1 MDTSDIEKVKDAMI
15 SDFSIDDA
23 LLASSLMQTKEWK
36 LEENKA
42 NAISEN
48 QFEQMQIQQQASK
61 ISEYLSKIYG
71 RTISFEI
78 KFVPKKVEEKKQ
90 EIPTEVKIL
99 RDVFK
104 GTITVGA

>member
-1 MDTSDIEKVKDAMI
+1 MGILQ
-15 SDFSIDDA
+15 
-23 LLASSLMQTKEWK
+23 LLAKENYITYHKGLAKK

-42 NAISEN
+42 NAIREN
-48 QFEQMQIQQQASK
+48 PFEQMQIQQQAFK

-78 KFVPKKVEEKKQ
+78 QFVPKKVEEKKQ